1 MTETVA
7 PGCGAPSPER
17 KGSWLQTYSGVA
29 YWPLD
34 PRADEVRLEDIAHHL
49 SQICRYTGACRE
61 FYSVAEH
68 AVHVSYLVPREL
80 ALHAL
85 HHDDPEFVCNDLARP
100 VKYSVEGY
108 KAVEELNAVAIAEA
122 LGLWPLTPEQHVLVK
137 LADNA
142 MLLAEQALLMGPP
155 PQPWSPIWVPEYML
169 EAARLRLEPR
179 GMRNPRRWDCAKAKS
194 EYLQRHESLGGREC
208 A

>member
-1 MTETVA
+1 M
-7 PGCGAPSPER
+7 
-17 KGSWLQTYSGVA
+17 QTFSGVA

-34 PRADEVRLEDIAHHL
+34 PRPDEVRLEDIAHHL

-68 AVHVSYLVPREL
+68 AVHVSHLVPEEL

-85 HHDDPEFVCNDLARP
+85 HHDDAEYVCNDLARP
-100 VKYSVEGY
+100 VKYSVVGY
-108 KAVEELNAVAIAEA
+108 KETERINEAAITDY
-122 LGLWPLTPEQHVLVK
+122 LGLPPLTDDQRVLLK

-155 PQPWSPIWVPEYML
+155 PQPWSPIWVPEVTL
-169 EAARLRLEPR
+169 EGARQRLCHGRES
-179 GMRNPRRWDCAKAKS
+179 RWSSGRAKLAFL
-194 EYLQRHESLGGREC
+194 ERHKTLGGREC

>member
-1 MTETVA
+1 MSATVA
-7 PGCGAPSPER
+7 PGCGASSPDR

-34 PRADEVRLEDIAHHL
+34 PRPDEVRLEDIAHHL

-68 AVHVSYLVPREL
+68 AVHVSFLVPAEL

-85 HHDDPEFVCNDLARP
+85 HHDDAEYVCNDLARP

-108 KAVEELNAVAIAEA
+108 KQIEQLNEAAIAEA
-122 LGLWPLTPEQHVLVK
+122 LGLAPLTPEQHTLIK

-142 MLLAEQALLMGPP
+142 VLLAEQALLMGPP
-155 PQPWSPIWVPEYML
+155 PQPWSPIWVPADML
-169 EAARLRLEPR
+169 EHAKHRLAQGRVSRWTSAR
-179 GMRNPRRWDCAKAKS
+179 AKRCF
-194 EYLQRHESLGGREC
+194 LQRHADLGGREC